1 MAYSKIE
8 AEVAA
13 NASKIAEK
21 YGYDIYDVELVK
33 EGPNKFLRVFVDRD
47 DGVDIDDCETIS
59 RELSTYLD
67 EVDLIAENYF
77 LEISS
82 PGIERVLKQDKHFD
96 SAIGETVRVKLY
108 KTVDDVK
115 EYEGVLNCFDEN
127 SITLDLPEGNVTIE
141 RKNIAKANIV
151 FNF

>member
-8 AEVAA
+8 AEVAL
-13 NASKIAEK
+13 NAEKISDK
-21 YGYDIYDVELVK
+21 YGYEVYDVELVK
-33 EGPNKFLRVFVDRD
+33 EGPNKFLRVYIDREE
-47 DGVDIDDCETIS
+47 GVDLNDCESIS

-67 EVDLIAENYF
+67 EVDLIEDNYF

-82 PGIERVLKQDKHFD
+82 PGIERVLKQNKHFE

-108 KTVDDVK
+108 KPVNNAK
-115 EYEGVLNCFDEN
+115 EYEGILNSFNDD
-127 SITLDLPEGNVTIE
+127 SISLDLPDGNVTIE
-141 RKNIAKANIV
+141 RKNIAKANIE

>member
-8 AEVAA
+8 AEVAL
-13 NASKIAEK
+13 NAEKISEK
-21 YGYDIYDVELVK
+21 YGYEIYDVELVK
-33 EGPNKFLRVFVDRD
+33 EGPNKFLRVYIDKA
-47 DGVDIDDCETIS
+47 DGVELDDCEAIS

-77 LEISS
+77 LEVSS
-82 PGIERVLKQDKHFD
+82 PGIERVLKQDKHFEG
-96 SAIGETVRVKLY
+96 ALGEQIKVKLY
-108 KTVDDVK
+108 KSQDDAK
-115 EYEGVLNCFDEN
+115 EYEGILNCYDDN
-127 SITLDLPEGNVTIE
+127 SITLDLPDGNIIIE